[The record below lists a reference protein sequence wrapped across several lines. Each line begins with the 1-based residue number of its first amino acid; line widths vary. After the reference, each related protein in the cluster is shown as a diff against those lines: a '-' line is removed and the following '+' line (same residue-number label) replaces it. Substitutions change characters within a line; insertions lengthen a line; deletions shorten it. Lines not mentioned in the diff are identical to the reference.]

1 MATFDIFKVTGKSG
15 NAIWLEKGLSTANAN
30 DYVMFNRRN
39 LKRGEKLIIRDGDG
53 RVDMEFTKDS
63 VITPRVSNRI
73 RKIDGGYVYEKKTT
87 VSSKGRKR
95 KTPRNRKSYEFKNET
110 YGDTITVLAYTEKEA
125 RGKVSN
131 LTNKPYSYKVNDIRP
146 IKTPKRRKMKSSSN
160 NDYSRMWRMKSKRLY
175 SWLRNPKNGTKKE
188 RRLLSLIHI

>member
-30 DYVMFNRRN
+30 DYVMFNRRK
-39 LKRGEKLIIRDGDG
+39 LKRGEKLIIRDADG

-73 RKIDGGYVYEKKTT
+73 RKIDGGYVYERKMTARSEATWNYKT
-87 VSSKGRKR
+87 GRYERNGKPVL
-95 KTPRNRKSYEFKNET
+95 KTNRRKSKN
-110 YGDTITVLAYTEKEA
+110 K
-125 RGKVSN
+125 
-131 LTNKPYSYKVNDIRP
+131 
-146 IKTPKRRKMKSSSN
+146 
-160 NDYSRMWRMKSKRLY
+160 YSRMWRMKSKRLY

-188 RRLLSLIHI
+188 RRLASYILSTRRK